1 MTKENDARNLLLLQ
15 GCVLIPLRSNE
26 KRPLHEAWSTTHY
39 TPADVEGFV
48 NVGINHVLSDTVCLD
63 VDDVKAAAPFFRA
76 LGLSLDDFPGRY
88 TASKNRWKCLFR
100 KSPGMIATR
109 RDLVLID
116 PDGAMSHP
124 FEIRGN
130 GQDVLFG
137 SQHPDGGEYLFRN
150 GGLPDELPEM
160 PLVLQDIYNNWNG
173 VVPSLV
179 QNVYGFPWKPGT
191 TDKTGEELTGN
202 RARLVQAYND
212 RVPIDEILAESGY
225 THCGGDR
232 WLWPGSTTGTP
243 GVVVYDDGTCYSNHQ
258 TGDPLADQK
267 SHDAFDVMR
276 IVSFE
281 GDWDGALARVGQ
293 ALGITP
299 ETCAAQDFA
308 EFEGQPIPKSE
319 ARQRWGFTHIREL
332 GLAPPAWLI
341 KGVLEDNATAIWYGD
356 PASYKTFTVLDM
368 AMHIATGKSWQGKI
382 IKRQGPVAYVAG
394 EGNNGFGR
402 RIAAWCKYHEA
413 DVNDIP
419 LYKSVGATS
428 FSAPAMVQALIDG
441 LSEDMPLPV
450 FLVIDTMARNLG
462 GDENS
467 NEDVNRLFHTLD
479 RIRLRIPDLGV
490 LIVGHPGLG
499 DPNRPRGA
507 SGQTGNVDA
516 QARVVSRGELFTEVT
531 CQKMKDADRFET
543 LGLELQIVP
552 LGVDEEGDEYSSL
565 VIIPGD
571 GNARIT
577 EEADAGDR
585 VLRLRWVILDACR
598 QGHVGRPRM
607 AEIATERGVPFNN
620 NEYRQ
625 FLRQMEV
632 DGLITMTETSRI
644 TVTDQGFAWL
654 ERNADAIWG

>member
-1 MTKENDARNLLLLQ
+1 MTKENDARNLLLSQ
-15 GCVLIPLRSNE
+15 GCVLVPLRSNE
-26 KRPLHEAWSTTHY
+26 KRPLHESWSTTHY
-39 TPADVEGFV
+39 KPADVEGFV
-48 NVGINHVLSDTVCLD
+48 NVGINHVLSETLCLD
-63 VDDVKAAAPFFRA
+63 VDDVKAAAPFFKF

-116 PDGAMSHP
+116 PNGVMSHP

-137 SQHPDGGEYLFRN
+137 SRHPDGGDYLFRN
-150 GGLPDELPEM
+150 GGLPEELPEL
-160 PLVLQDIYNNWNG
+160 PEQLQQVYNNWNG
-173 VVPSLV
+173 VMPSLV
-179 QNVYGFPWKPGT
+179 QDVYGFPWKPGT
-191 TDKTGEELTGN
+191 KDKTGEELTGN
-202 RARLVQAYND
+202 RAAIVARFNEKYTIEDVLLRLSYV
-212 RVPIDEILAESGY
+212 
-225 THCGGDR
+225 HCGGDR
-232 WLWPGSTTGTP
+232 WLWPGSTTGAP

-258 TGDPLADQK
+258 TGDPLADQR
-267 SHDAFDVMR
+267 SHDAFDVTR
-276 IVSFE
+276 ICKYQ
-281 GDWDGALARVGQ
+281 GDWDKALEFAAEVTKTTPEALA
-293 ALGITP
+293 AS
-299 ETCAAQDFA
+299 DFA
-308 EFEGQPIPKSE
+308 EFEGQPVPKSE
-319 ARQRWGFTHIREL
+319 ARQRWGFAHIKTL

-402 RIAAWCKYHEA
+402 RIAAWCKYHET
-413 DVNDIP
+413 DVEEVP

-428 FSAPAMVQALIDG
+428 FSAPAMIQALMDG
-441 LSEDMPLPV
+441 LSEDMPAPV
-450 FLVIDTMARNLG
+450 LLVIDTMARNLG

-479 RIRLRIPDLGV
+479 RIRLRIPELAV

-543 LGLELQIVP
+543 IGLELAIVP
-552 LGVDEEGDEYSSL
+552 LGLDEEGDEYSSL
-565 VIIPGD
+565 VVVPGD
-571 GNARIT
+571 GRATLT
-577 EEADAGDR
+577 EEASAGDR

-598 QGHVGRPRM
+598 EGHVGRPRM
-607 AEIATERGVPFNN
+607 AEIAAERGVSFNN

-625 FLRQMEV
+625 FLRQMQI
-632 DGLITMTETSRI
+632 DGLIDLSESSRI
-644 TVTDQGFAWL
+644 TVTNQGFAWL
-654 ERNADAIWG
+654 ERNSDAIWS